1 MNSRILSY
9 RIASSIGYSF
19 ILTIITAIV
28 SIILKAF
35 YPPFPFNI
43 APLDLL
49 VISPIEGVI
58 ELIVIGLLALFT
70 YPVRSTIERAP
81 LMQARTTAIYTSIG
95 YLAFS
100 LLPYA
105 IRVPYIQTYI
115 GLVIAFNVLNGITA
129 GVATS
134 ISLKE

>member
-9 RIASSIGYSF
+9 RIASSIGYSI